1 MDHTL
6 AQQTKSIDKYLL
18 NELTDEERAAFEEH
32 MFDCPD
38 CAAQVKNDFA
48 MISDLKEVLGE
59 PRPVPAEKTV
69 KAESGW
75 RQWFRPMMLMP
86 TFATLAL
93 ACVVGYQHFVSI
105 PAMLRP
111 QLLDTAPFVAT
122 TRGAAVQTAI
132 VKADATLFVASFEVV
147 AVKPAPAYV
156 CEFQAD
162 GSSTVATVDCGKH
175 AGAEFTLSV
184 LLPAAKFPAGGYT
197 MILRPASDS
206 HSEVSRYSFA
216 VRNES

>member
-6 AQQTKSIDKYLL
+6 AQQTKSIDKYFL
-18 NELTDEERAAFEEH
+18 NELTDEERLAFEEH

-38 CAAQVKNDFA
+38 CAARVKDDFA
-48 MISDLKEVLGE
+48 MIADLKSVLAE
-59 PRPVPAEKTV
+59 PRPMPAEKAV

-75 RQWFRPMMLMP
+75 RQWFKPMILMP

-105 PAMLRP
+105 PAMLQP
-111 QLLDTAPFVAT
+111 QLLDSAPFVAT

-132 VKADATLFVASFEVV
+132 VKPNATVFVANFEVV
-147 AVKPAPAYV
+147 AATPASAYT
-156 CEFQAD
+156 CEFQAN
-162 GSSTVATVDCGKH
+162 GGGRVATVDCGKH
-175 AGAEFTLSV
+175 TGAEFTLSV

-197 MILRPASDS
+197 MILRPASDL